1 MDRDRRAL
9 LLGLSAV
16 FFWSTVATAF
26 KLALRYLDV
35 FQLLFLASL
44 TSAILLTAVL
54 AWRGQLSLLA
64 DYFRQAPLYYL
75 AIAVLNP
82 CLYYLVLLNAYD
94 LLPAQQAQA
103 INYTWAI
110 TLSLMAIPLHGRS
123 RRIAWPSPR
132 RTRCCPWSR
141 CST

>member
-54 AWRGQLSLLA
+54 AWRGQLSLLV
-64 DYFRQAPLYYL
+64 DYFRFIISAPF
-75 AIAVLNP
+75 VE
-82 CLYYLVLLNAYD
+82 
-94 LLPAQQAQA
+94 
-103 INYTWAI
+103 
-110 TLSLMAIPLHGRS
+110 IP
-123 RRIAWPSPR
+123 
-132 RTRCCPWSR
+132 
-141 CST
+141 